1 MRRGTGGAAGQAD
14 PLKLVVDTN
23 VLVSGLLWSGAPR
36 RLIEEIIAGNAELVT
51 SVSIL
56 AELDDVLRRAKLR
69 RKLAASRGTAEQ
81 HVSAILLLA
90 TLVTPAE
97 LPPLSI
103 DPYDTMILG
112 TAVTSR
118 ADMIVTGDHGLLGL
132 RQVGSIRIGRV
143 ADALIALRTS

>member
-1 MRRGTGGAAGQAD
+1 M
-14 PLKLVVDTN
+14 KLVIDTN

-36 RLIEEIIAGNAELVT
+36 LLVEEVVAGRAELVT

-69 RKLAASRGTAEQ
+69 RKLLASRGTAEQ

-97 LPPLSI
+97 LPPFSA

-112 TAVTSR
+112 TAVASG
-118 ADMIVTGDHGLLGL
+118 ADMIVTGDHALLGL
-132 RQVGSIRIGRV
+132 RQVDSIQIGRV
-143 ADALIALRTS
+143 ADALAALQTS